1 MRKKNTVRMTL
12 SSIGDFHFAQPEATR
27 KLNPHFLLCPDT
39 RRKHRTFYAD
49 ERNAN
54 NARRMNRS
62 VTRNG
67 KSTSRKKNIAVIF
80 IENLCNNV

>member
-1 MRKKNTVRMTL
+1 MRKKILRMTL
-12 SSIGDFHFAQPEATR
+12 SSIGDFHFAQPEATG
-27 KLNPHFLLCPDT
+27 KLNPHFLLCSDT

-49 ERNAN
+49 ECNAN

-62 VTRNG
+62 VTRNC
-67 KSTSRKKNIAVIF
+67 KSTSRKRNIAVIF